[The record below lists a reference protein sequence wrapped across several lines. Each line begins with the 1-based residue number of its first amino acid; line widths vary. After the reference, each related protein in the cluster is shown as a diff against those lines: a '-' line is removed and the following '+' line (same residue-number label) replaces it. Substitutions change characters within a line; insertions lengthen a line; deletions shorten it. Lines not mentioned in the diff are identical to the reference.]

1 MKQFLAGNIIDNLF
15 DVFENKSSQKKA
27 FKELAKWISHFQISS
42 KSGFEVN
49 KIQYTPSIAVII
61 NLLQRGLPT
70 KLNKHALDNIVK
82 KSTFLS
88 YDDENENSQY
98 IMS

>member
-15 DVFENKSSQKKA
+15 DVFEKKSTQKKA
-27 FKELAKWISHFQISS
+27 FKELAKWISHFQINS

-49 KIQYTPSIAVII
+49 KIPYTSAIAVLI

-70 KLNKHALDNIVK
+70 KLNKYALDNIVN
-82 KSTFLS
+82 KSFTFVLFR
-88 YDDENENSQY
+88 NL
-98 IMS
+98 I